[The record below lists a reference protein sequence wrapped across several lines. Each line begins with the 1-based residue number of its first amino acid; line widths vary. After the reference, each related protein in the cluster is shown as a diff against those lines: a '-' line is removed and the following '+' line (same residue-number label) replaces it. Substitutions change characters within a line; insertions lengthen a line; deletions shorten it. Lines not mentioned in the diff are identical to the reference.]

1 MFDIGF
7 LELLM
12 IAVIGL
18 LVMGPERL
26 PGAIRTGSLWLGRL
40 RRSFNQIKS
49 DIERE
54 VGADEIRQQ
63 LHNESVL
70 KSLEEAEKNIHAGI
84 NSIQPD
90 LNALETELNEPTL
103 SKTVSDDTT
112 NSPSAN
118 KPRSD
123 S

>member
-40 RRSFNQIKS
+40 RRSFNQIKA

-54 VGADEIRQQ
+54 VGADDIRQQ
-63 LHNESVL
+63 LHNESIL
-70 KSLEEAEKNIHAGI
+70 KDLERAKQSVDDGI
-84 NSIQPD
+84 NSIKPD
-90 LNALETELNEPTL
+90 LSHFEAELHEAVGDQHKAMPK
-103 SKTVSDDTT
+103 SQHA
-112 NSPSAN
+112 SAN
-118 KPRSD
+118 QQHGD